1 MCLAMDS
8 EQSFPSRDVVKCCDF
23 VCDYS
28 LGACTRTVK
37 RKFNEEGNLM
47 LLLSRG
53 SSDSSSAA
61 KLLVENE
68 CAALLEDLSS
78 QRKIVKDL
86 HLELEEE
93 RNAAASA
100 ANETM
105 SMILRLQREKAE
117 IQMEARQFKGFAE
130 EKMTQDQEKLKVLE
144 ELLYEIEQA
153 IEALS
158 YEVEA
163 YKDRLLSCGITEA
176 EMHDQVLGFG
186 RDSSTVGIDVYPCE
200 YTLKCSVD
208 DENPSGPDG
217 NVEVVEKVMVGQSP
231 YYDPNS
237 PLEAAKDIKTLL
249 CLVVVIEFILLTRF
263 TWESLKLRL
272 TTSLHGVNEQDIEKL
287 YTRLQALEADREKLK
302 DLHLELEEERNA
314 AASAANET
322 MSMILR
328 LQREKAEIQME
339 ARQFKGF
346 AEEKMTQDQ
355 EKLKV
360 LEELLY
366 EIEQAIEALSYEV
379 EAYKDR
385 LLSCGITEAEMHDQ
399 VLGFG
404 RDSSTVGIDVYPC
417 EYTLKCSVDDEN
429 PSGPDGNVE
438 VVEKVMVGQSP
449 YYDPNSPLE
458 AAKDIKTLLCLV
470 VVIEFILLTR
480 FTWESLKLRLTTSL
494 HGVNEQDIEK
504 LYTRLQALE
513 ADRESL
519 RHTIVSM
526 RTDKAQLV
534 LLKEIAQHLSK
545 ETVTT
550 KRRHL
555 VSKMPSFKAFCVVTV
570 FKWIVS
576 FVSWRRK
583 AKQNK
588 YVYNLSANNMGMLM
602 ILGEGSRTRRWS
614 CLTSSH
620 V

>member
-1 MCLAMDS
+1 
-8 EQSFPSRDVVKCCDF
+8 
-23 VCDYS
+23 
-28 LGACTRTVK
+28 
-37 RKFNEEGNLM
+37 
-47 LLLSRG
+47 
-53 SSDSSSAA
+53 
-61 KLLVENE
+61 
-68 CAALLEDLSS
+68 
-78 QRKIVKDL
+78 
-86 HLELEEE
+86 
-93 RNAAASA
+93 
-100 ANETM
+100 
-105 SMILRLQREKAE
+105 
-117 IQMEARQFKGFAE
+117 
-130 EKMTQDQEKLKVLE
+130 MTHDQEKLKVLE
-144 ELLYEIEQA
+144 ELLYEKEQA

-158 YEVEA
+158 YEFEA
-163 YKDRLLSCGITEA
+163 YKDRLLSCGLTEA

-237 PLEAAKDIKTLL
+237 PLEAAKDIKGTDSPMS
-249 CLVVVIEFILLTRF
+249 CSSDRVYTIDSVHV
-263 TWESLKLRL
+263 
-272 TTSLHGVNEQDIEKL
+272 GV
-287 YTRLQALEADREKLK
+287 
-302 DLHLELEEERNA
+302 
-314 AASAANET
+314 S
-322 MSMILR
+322 
-328 LQREKAEIQME
+328 
-339 ARQFKGF
+339 
-346 AEEKMTQDQ
+346 
-355 EKLKV
+355 
-360 LEELLY
+360 
-366 EIEQAIEALSYEV
+366 EV
-379 EAYKDR
+379 K
-385 LLSCGITEAEMHDQ
+385 I
-399 VLGFG
+399 
-404 RDSSTVGIDVYPC
+404 
-417 EYTLKCSVDDEN
+417 DDE
-429 PSGPDGNVE
+429 PSKISKGELN
-438 VVEKVMVGQSP
+438 
-449 YYDPNSPLE
+449 
-458 AAKDIKTLLCLV
+458 
-470 VVIEFILLTR
+470 
-480 FTWESLKLRLTTSL
+480 
-494 HGVNEQDIEK
+494 DIEK

-550 KRRHL
+550 KRRHP